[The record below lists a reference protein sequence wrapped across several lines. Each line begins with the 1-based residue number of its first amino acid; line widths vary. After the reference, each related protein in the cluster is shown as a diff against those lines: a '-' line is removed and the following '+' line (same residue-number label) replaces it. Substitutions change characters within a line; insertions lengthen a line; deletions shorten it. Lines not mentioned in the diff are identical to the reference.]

1 MLKKRLLGWMAI
13 VLTLLLV
20 PFVAMQFSDEV
31 QWSLGD
37 FLVLGSLLFAIGLS
51 YELIARAAHNKTYKI
66 AFMMALLTAF
76 LLFMANTA
84 VGIIGSEHQEANLL
98 YALVLLVGLVGSLIS
113 KFRAGGMA
121 KTLFAVTGIQL
132 MVPVIAIIVWPPS
145 EISWSP
151 SVLGVFL
158 ISAFFAFLFYLSGRL
173 FKRSARQEKKLS

>member
-1 MLKKRLLGWMAI
+1 MLKKRLISCMAF
-13 VLTLLLV
+13 VLSVLLV
-20 PFVAMQFSDEV
+20 PLVAMQISDEV
-31 QWSLGD
+31 QWSLSD
-37 FLVLGSLLFAIGLS
+37 FLVLGSLLFGIGLS
-51 YELIARAAHNKTYKI
+51 YELIARAHNKTYKI

-98 YALVLLVGLVGSLIS
+98 YVLVLLVGLVGSILS
-113 KFRAGGMA
+113 GFRARGMA
-121 KTLFAVTGIQL
+121 KILFLTAVVQL
-132 MVPVIAIIVWPPS
+132 IVPVVATIVWPPS